1 MSFVISARTIL
12 QLGAEL
18 ISSDAV
24 ALYELIKNAVDAKS
38 TDGVEVKFEIV
49 IRESDFT
56 AALLAIN
63 KNSKVET
70 VRSTLLEKIL
80 PDAPHD
86 LESSFRSHL
95 KKAKDIGELVALAK
109 EAYATCNRIVVSD
122 HGHGMSKSDLEAIYL
137 TIGTTSRARSV
148 RAALGAGDTTSPYLG
163 EKGVGRLSTM
173 RLGRRLLVET
183 AVKQDTH
190 VNVLSI
196 DWQAFEDADDAPAD
210 SIVIRPTQGAKKKKG
225 DSFTRITI
233 SNIRAPWSRSKLE
246 SIYSEQIARMVDPF
260 SWKSGMR
267 FPIRVSFNGTP
278 VETVRAV
285 AKELLKQAHSHCVGQ
300 FEVSPQPALTVTFT
314 STLYDGPASTHTF
327 DLLDLMSMSGL
338 AAEGYP
344 SNLLRSLGPF
354 DFEFYWFNRQ
364 RLRALEGVGDRERV
378 RSLVRAW
385 TGICLYRDGYRVLPY
400 GDQGDDW
407 LELDREALSS
417 SGYKLNTKQ
426 LIGRVRI
433 GRVSNPMLQDQTNR
447 QGLIDNT
454 EKHALIEVLND
465 IVSEWWRN
473 YLNEASRVQKR
484 GQAVLYDATKEGGS
498 VNDYEKRAS
507 DAIKSI
513 RKDFSG
519 DASLLQEVKDAFIEI
534 KEAHSRAVA
543 HIETIEEQKERLT
556 QLAGVGLMIE
566 VIAHELTRATEATE
580 ATLKGLKPKN
590 FDAPTQ
596 AAFKVLGEQIRV
608 IHKRLQ
614 TLEPLS
620 VSARQRRSTKNI
632 YDICAYV
639 IQAHETQFQRHGIE
653 FEFLKGTDK
662 QATGFIIEGHVVQ
675 ILENLIDNSVYWLK
689 LQKSE
694 HPSFNPKISIEIL
707 SAPIR
712 IRYEDNGPGIPVVRA
727 EAVFE
732 TFYSTKGGTRSRRQ
746 GLGLYIAR
754 QNAELLGGS
763 LVLTDEHKIHQGRL
777 NTFELE
783 LKEQPE

>member
-24 ALYELIKNAVDAKS
+24 ALYELIKNAIDARS
-38 TDGVEVKFEIV
+38 PDGVEVKFEVV
-49 IRESDFT
+49 IRESDFSAAMLSVNKKSTIEEVRT
-56 AALLAIN
+56 A
-63 KNSKVET
+63 
-70 VRSTLLEKIL
+70 LLEKIL
-80 PDAPHD
+80 PSAPVD
-86 LESSFRSHL
+86 LEQQFRASL
-95 KKAKDIGELVALAK
+95 ARAKSTAELVASAQ

-122 HGHGMSKSDLEAIYL
+122 HGHGMSEADLRSIYL
-137 TIGTTSRARSV
+137 MIGTTSRTRSV
-148 RAALGAGDTTSPYLG
+148 RSALSSGDAKAPYLG
-163 EKGVGRLSTM
+163 EKGVGRLSAM
-173 RLGRRLLVET
+173 RLGRRLHVET
-183 AVKQDTH
+183 AVAQDTH
-190 VNVLSI
+190 VNVLNI
-196 DWQAFEDADDAPAD
+196 DWQAFEDADDAPAS
-210 SIVIRPTQGAKKKKG
+210 SIVIRPTQGSKKKKG
-225 DSFTRITI
+225 ESFTKITI
-233 SNIRAPWSRSKLE
+233 SNLRAPWSRSKLE
-246 SIYSEQIARMVDPF
+246 AIYSEQVARMVDPF
-260 SWKSGMR
+260 SSKDGMR
-267 FPIRVSFNGTP
+267 FPIRVSFNGTS
-278 VETVRAV
+278 VETVRSV
-285 AKELLKQAHSHCVGQ
+285 AKDLLKHAHSHCVGQ
-300 FEVSPQPALTVTFT
+300 YEAGATPTLTVTFT
-314 STLYDGPASTHTF
+314 STLYDGPSATHTF

-344 SNLLRSLGPF
+344 SNLLRSVGPF
-354 DFEFYWFNRQ
+354 DFDLYWFNRQ
-364 RLRALEGVGDRERV
+364 RLRAIEGVGDRERV

-385 TGICLYRDGYRVLPY
+385 NGICLYRDGYRVLPY

-407 LELDREALSS
+407 LELDRDALSS

-433 GRVSNPMLQDQTNR
+433 GRTTNPKLLDQTNR
-447 QGLIDNT
+447 QGLVDNT
-454 EKHALIEVLND
+454 EKHALIEMLNA
-465 IVSEWWRN
+465 IVSNWWRD

-484 GQAVLYDATKEGGS
+484 GQAVLYDAAKEGGS
-498 VNDYEKRAS
+498 VTNYEKRAS

-543 HIETIEEQKERLT
+543 YIETIEEQKERLT

-580 ATLKGLKPKN
+580 VTLKGLKPKN

-596 AAFKVLGEQIRV
+596 SAFKVLGEQIRV

-620 VSARQRRSTKNI
+620 VSARQRRSTKKI

-639 IQAHETQFQRHGIE
+639 AQAHEIQFERHGIQ
-653 FEFLKGTDK
+653 FSFTKNTDED
-662 QATGFIIEGHVVQ
+662 ATGFVIEGHVVQ

-694 HPSFNPKISIEIL
+694 HPSFRPKITMQIL
-707 SAPIR
+707 SSPLR
-712 IRYEDNGPGIPVVRA
+712 VRYEDNGPGIPVVRA
-727 EAVFE
+727 EAVFDA
-732 TFYSTKGGTRSRRQ
+732 FYSTKGGATSRRQ

-763 LVLTDEHKIHQGRL
+763 LVLTDEHKMHQGRH